1 MVALPSPISLR
12 SLLTLGVLALL
23 AAVCWTPLA
32 GHAAPLNPNDEY
44 VLVSGG
50 PSLSYWEQFRREEHR
65 HDRWWGNFVRSA
77 RMRIQELQKASNNQ
91 VNITWLVYR
100 PGYLTR
106 ATEDGEPLIA
116 NIESVRDRYK
126 VNLVWFESTDQ
137 LINYLNNGQNR
148 RTTKVSGFEYFGHSN
163 KHCFVF
169 DYSNDILGA
178 STVFLH
184 EADLSRIDRR
194 IFAKG
199 AYAKSWGC
207 HSGESFSQTFRR
219 LTGVRMIGAVGK
231 TDYSKLYE
239 GRMPFLSTP
248 GGRWTS

>member
-1 MVALPSPISLR
+1 MVATHSLR
-12 SLLTLGVLALL
+12 SLPL
-23 AAVCWTPLA
+23 AAALSALAALVSLCWPPQ
-32 GHAAPLNPNDEY
+32 AAEAAQLDPNDEY
-44 VLVSGG
+44 ILVSGG
-50 PSLSYWEQFRREEHR
+50 PSLSYWEEFRREEHR

-77 RMRIQELQKASNNQ
+77 RFRIQQLQEASNDQ

-100 PGYLTR
+100 PGYVTR
-106 ATEDGEPLIA
+106 ASEDGAPLISH
-116 NIESVRDRYK
+116 IESVRDRYK
-126 VNLVWFESTDQ
+126 VNLVWFEATDQ
-137 LINYLNNGQNR
+137 LINYLNHGQNR

-184 EADLSRIDRR
+184 EADLARIDRR
-194 IFAKG
+194 IFARG

-207 HSGESFSQTFRR
+207 HSGESFSQAFRR
-219 LTGVRMIGAVGK
+219 ATGIRMIGAVGK

-239 GRMPFLSTP
+239 GTMPFLSTP